1 MGLRIQTNVSSLNA
15 QRNLTGS
22 SQTHQN
28 AMERLSSGFRINKAA
43 DDAAGLAISEKLKAN
58 IRSLNVAKRNANDG
72 VSLVQTAEGGLNE
85 IGNILSRLRELSVQG
100 SSDTVGNTERE
111 FLNKE
116 YMQLKDE
123 VQRITNS
130 LDFNG
135 TPLLA
140 GDVTNYDGV
149 PDSVKQSSNSGVL
162 EIQVGPNWRAP
173 NDSAES
179 ANQTNIIKVDLSK
192 VNTRPELGGGG
203 LELGIGHG
211 DDADAIGTR
220 VDSKEKA
227 QSSISVLD
235 NAIQTVSGYRAY
247 LGAVQNR
254 LGSTI
259 NNLAIQTENY
269 SAANSR
275 IRDTDFAEETARMTQ
290 AEIIK
295 QAGIS
300 VLAQANSSPQAALK
314 LLG

>member
-15 QRNLTGS
+15 QRNLVGS
-22 SQTHQN
+22 TQSHQG
-28 AMERLSSGFRINKAA
+28 AMERLSSGYRINKAA
-43 DDAAGLAISEKLKAN
+43 DDAAGLAISEKLKAS

-140 GDVTNYDGV
+140 GDTSNYDGI
-149 PDSVKQSSNSGVL
+149 PDSVKKKSNSGVL
-162 EIQVGPNWRAP
+162 EIQVGPNWYVP
-173 NDSAES
+173 TDSPDTP
-179 ANQTNIIKVDLSK
+179 NQTNIIKVDLTK

-211 DDADAIGTR
+211 DDEAAIGTR

-227 QSSISVLD
+227 QASIETLD

-259 NNLAIQTENY
+259 NNLSIQTENY

-290 AEIIK
+290 AEIVK
-295 QAGIS
+295 QAGIA
-300 VLAQANSSPQAALK
+300 VLSQANSSPQAALK